1 MYVDPR
7 KEGHVSSKP
16 TVGVTSKGR
25 PIDWY
30 VDKQVALGRW
40 REQLIPAEVVGL
52 GRPLTVL
59 RAPRKSDLITR
70 EWYGSRDTFCPPIWW
85 DLAIGSGACGLGCR
99 ACWLLGIIFSVV
111 GAVAAATK
119 TNLGLGT
126 VPWLLLAIAAFVA
139 SLPACIAWAVG
150 MHLHAIGAKGEK
162 EE

>member
-1 MYVDPR
+1 MSYQKDR
-7 KEGHVSSKP
+7 TDAMTCLAGHS
-16 TVGVTSKGR
+16 
-25 PIDWY
+25 
-30 VDKQVALGRW
+30 
-40 REQLIPAEVVGL
+40 
-52 GRPLTVL
+52 
-59 RAPRKSDLITR
+59 
-70 EWYGSRDTFCPPIWW
+70 
-85 DLAIGSGACGLGCR
+85 LGCR